1 MSRRLSRPS
10 SAASH
15 RSSGSSAHDSEFKV
29 ECKAAYLSVYDDLK
43 DVISSEYDLS
53 AVLQQSGRNPT
64 RKTLAKY
71 WTDETDYLTFDD
83 FVNICRREHATTTD
97 DLMKAFRKI
106 DINGDG
112 YISLDELFRM
122 LTTRGEKM
130 TRDEVQRMIDEVD
143 ENRDGKLDYGERIL
157 YYSEFCNMLMST
169 TDECKKMSMKMM
181 EKKERKK
188 KRPSNTPRR
197 GDDENIH
204 GSRTSLRSNASV
216 KRSATSRR
224 SSSISSLQSHDTFP
238 EAPTMKTD
246 SQLSVRSSRV
256 SRDEIEE
263 DIQEDLDIKEDVM
276 LSSRSSVTRSPRKL
290 QPQEKPGSLLSLR
303 SNRNPHTEEAD
314 GQGPSHSLRSVGRTG
329 SKSSL
334 ISIDDMPR
342 PSPRVKKDKVRTP
355 VGSRS
360 AKVSEPSN
368 LRDWTHTSSKG
379 CFFIDADEGGQ
390 IISHQYTLDLAE
402 DTNVFITMQP
412 NRIGDAGFTDDGPV
426 DTAVYVLREGSSS
439 NKVVTFTE
447 QRDSKGRYCVR
458 CDLSAGRYKLVPFTT
473 GCRLYERSA
482 GRETKEV
489 KLIKQDKEDKI
500 VLSKTF
506 KKALEDI
513 FDMADLDG
521 NGLLSRE
528 DFNWYNIRT
537 SGEEVAD
544 DEWDVVE
551 GNIELER
558 GEITKTGFIH
568 LNQME
573 AEDNDGDT
581 DDLWVTLTSM
591 GFNKSLVLN
600 QACPFKLD
608 VYTEDCRDASLE
620 VVGLEAQAVMLE
632 DAVCETVTAKGEVS
646 KVKGM
651 KDLSVYT
658 YIGDARATVVV
669 ENQSYSKIRIQLDCS
684 KSKNV
689 VSNQRDL
696 NHTLTVPS
704 NTTVVGHHLIPRDEK
719 AEWIVRCQ
727 ENILR

>member
-197 GDDENIH
+197 
-204 GSRTSLRSNASV
+204 
-216 KRSATSRR
+216 
-224 SSSISSLQSHDTFP
+224 
-238 EAPTMKTD
+238 
-246 SQLSVRSSRV
+246 
-256 SRDEIEE
+256 
-263 DIQEDLDIKEDVM
+263 
-276 LSSRSSVTRSPRKL
+276 
-290 QPQEKPGSLLSLR
+290 
-303 SNRNPHTEEAD
+303 AD

>member
-216 KRSATSRR
+216 K
-224 SSSISSLQSHDTFP
+224 P
-238 EAPTMKTD
+238 
-246 SQLSVRSSRV
+246 
-256 SRDEIEE
+256 
-263 DIQEDLDIKEDVM
+263 
-276 LSSRSSVTRSPRKL
+276 
-290 QPQEKPGSLLSLR
+290 
-303 SNRNPHTEEAD
+303 D

>member
-15 RSSGSSAHDSEFKV
+15 RSSGSTTHDSEFRT
-29 ECKAAYLSVYDDLK
+29 ECKAAYLSIYDDLK

-64 RKTLAKY
+64 KKTLAKY

-97 DLMKAFRKI
+97 ELMKAFRKI

-143 ENRDGKLDYGERIL
+143 ENRDGRLDYEERKL
-157 YYSEFCNMLMST
+157 YYSEFCNMMMT
-169 TDECKKMSMKMM
+169 TADECKKMSIKLM

-188 KRPSNTPRR
+188 RRMSNTPRR
-197 GDDENIH
+197 AE
-204 GSRTSLRSNASV
+204 
-216 KRSATSRR
+216 
-224 SSSISSLQSHDTFP
+224 
-238 EAPTMKTD
+238 
-246 SQLSVRSSRV
+246 
-256 SRDEIEE
+256 
-263 DIQEDLDIKEDVM
+263 
-276 LSSRSSVTRSPRKL
+276 
-290 QPQEKPGSLLSLR
+290 
-303 SNRNPHTEEAD
+303 
-314 GQGPSHSLRSVGRTG
+314 GQGLSHSLRSVGRTG
-329 SKSSL
+329 SRSSL
-334 ISIDDMPR
+334 ISIDDMPK

-368 LRDWTHTSSKG
+368 LRDWTHISSKG

-390 IISHQYTLDLAE
+390 IISHQYTLHLAD

-412 NRIGDAGFTDDGPV
+412 NKIGDSGFTDDGPV

-439 NKVVTFTE
+439 HKVVTFTE

-458 CDLSAGRYKLVPFTT
+458 CDLPAGKYKLVPFTT

-482 GRETKEV
+482 GRETKDV
-489 KLIKQDKEDKI
+489 KLIKQDKDEKI
-500 VLSKTF
+500 VLSKQF

-551 GNIELER
+551 GNIELEN
-558 GEITKTGFIH
+558 GEITKTGFLH

-591 GFNKSLVLN
+591 GFNKNLVLN

-608 VYTEDCRDASLE
+608 VYAEDCRKTKLE
-620 VVGLEAQAVMLE
+620 VAGLEPQAVLE
-632 DAVCETVTAKGEVS
+632 DAICDTVIAKGEAF

-651 KDLSVYT
+651 KDLSIYT
-658 YIGDARATVVV
+658 YIGDARATVLV
-669 ENQSYSKIRIQLDCS
+669 ENQSYSKVRIQLDCS
-684 KSKNV
+684 RSKNV

-696 NHTLTVPS
+696 NYTLTVPS
-704 NTTVVGHHLIPRDEK
+704 NTTVIGHHLIPRDEK

-727 ENILR
+727 ETIVR

>member
-15 RSSGSSAHDSEFKV
+15 RSSGSTTHDSEFRT
-29 ECKAAYLSVYDDLK
+29 ECKAAYLSIYDDLK

-64 RKTLAKY
+64 KKTLAKY

-97 DLMKAFRKI
+97 ELMKAFRKI

-143 ENRDGKLDYGERIL
+143 ENRDGRLDYEERKL
-157 YYSEFCNMLMST
+157 YYSEFCNMMMT
-169 TDECKKMSMKMM
+169 TADECKKMSIKLM

-188 KRPSNTPRR
+188 RRMSNTPRR
-197 GDDENIH
+197 AE
-204 GSRTSLRSNASV
+204 
-216 KRSATSRR
+216 
-224 SSSISSLQSHDTFP
+224 
-238 EAPTMKTD
+238 
-246 SQLSVRSSRV
+246 
-256 SRDEIEE
+256 
-263 DIQEDLDIKEDVM
+263 
-276 LSSRSSVTRSPRKL
+276 
-290 QPQEKPGSLLSLR
+290 
-303 SNRNPHTEEAD
+303 
-314 GQGPSHSLRSVGRTG
+314 GQGLSHSLRS
-329 SKSSL
+329 
-334 ISIDDMPR
+334 DDMPK

-368 LRDWTHTSSKG
+368 LRDWTHISSKG

-390 IISHQYTLDLAE
+390 IISHQYTLHLAD

-412 NRIGDAGFTDDGPV
+412 NKIGDSGFTDDGPV

-439 NKVVTFTE
+439 HKVVTFTE

-458 CDLSAGRYKLVPFTT
+458 CDLPAGKYKLVPFTT

-482 GRETKEV
+482 GRETKDV
-489 KLIKQDKEDKI
+489 KLIKQDKDEKI
-500 VLSKTF
+500 VLSKQF

-551 GNIELER
+551 GNIELEN
-558 GEITKTGFIH
+558 GEITKTGFLH

-591 GFNKSLVLN
+591 GFNKNLVLN

-608 VYTEDCRDASLE
+608 VYAEDCRKTKLE
-620 VVGLEAQAVMLE
+620 VAGLEPQAVLE
-632 DAVCETVTAKGEVS
+632 DAICDTVIAKGEAF

-651 KDLSVYT
+651 KDLSIYT
-658 YIGDARATVVV
+658 YIGDARATVLV
-669 ENQSYSKIRIQLDCS
+669 ENQSYSKVRIQLDCS
-684 KSKNV
+684 RSKNV

-696 NHTLTVPS
+696 NYTLTVPS
-704 NTTVVGHHLIPRDEK
+704 NTTVIGHHLIPRDEK

-727 ENILR
+727 ETIVR

>member
-64 RKTLAKY
+64 RKILAKY

-130 TRDEVQRMIDEVD
+130 TRDEVQCMIDEVD

-216 KRSATSRR
+216 K
-224 SSSISSLQSHDTFP
+224 L
-238 EAPTMKTD
+238 
-246 SQLSVRSSRV
+246 
-256 SRDEIEE
+256 
-263 DIQEDLDIKEDVM
+263 
-276 LSSRSSVTRSPRKL
+276 
-290 QPQEKPGSLLSLR
+290 
-303 SNRNPHTEEAD
+303 
-314 GQGPSHSLRSVGRTG
+314 GRTG

-390 IISHQYTLDLAE
+390 IISHQYTLDLAD

-426 DTAVYVLREGSSS
+426 DTAIYVLREGSSS
-439 NKVVTFTE
+439 NKIVTFTE

-620 VVGLEAQAVMLE
+620 VMGLEAQAVMLE

-684 KSKNV
+684 RSKNV

-696 NHTLTVPS
+696 NYTLTVPS

-727 ENILR
+727 ESILR

>member
-64 RKTLAKY
+64 RKILAKY

-130 TRDEVQRMIDEVD
+130 TRDEVQCMIDEVD

-216 KRSATSRR
+216 K
-224 SSSISSLQSHDTFP
+224 P
-238 EAPTMKTD
+238 
-246 SQLSVRSSRV
+246 
-256 SRDEIEE
+256 
-263 DIQEDLDIKEDVM
+263 
-276 LSSRSSVTRSPRKL
+276 
-290 QPQEKPGSLLSLR
+290 
-303 SNRNPHTEEAD
+303 D
-314 GQGPSHSLRSVGRTG
+314 GQGPSHSLRS
-329 SKSSL
+329 
-334 ISIDDMPR
+334 DDMPR

-390 IISHQYTLDLAE
+390 IISHQYTLDLAD

-426 DTAVYVLREGSSS
+426 DTAIYVLREGSSS
-439 NKVVTFTE
+439 NKIVTFTE

-620 VVGLEAQAVMLE
+620 VMGLEAQAVMLE

-684 KSKNV
+684 RSKNV

-696 NHTLTVPS
+696 NYTLTVPS

-727 ENILR
+727 ESILR

>member
-15 RSSGSSAHDSEFKV
+15 RSSGSSGYDSEFKT
-29 ECKAAYLSVYDDLK
+29 ECKAAYLSIYDDLK

-64 RKTLAKY
+64 KKTLAKY
-71 WTDETDYLTFDD
+71 WTDDTDYLTFDD

-143 ENRDGKLDYGERIL
+143 ENRDGRLDYEERKL
-157 YYSEFCNMLMST
+157 YYSEFCNMMMST
-169 TDECKKMSMKMM
+169 ADECKKMSLKMM
-181 EKKERKK
+181 DKKERKK
-188 KRPSNTPRR
+188 RRTSNTPRR

-204 GSRTSLRSNASV
+204 GSRTSLRSNSSV
-216 KRSATSRR
+216 K
-224 SSSISSLQSHDTFP
+224 P
-238 EAPTMKTD
+238 PTVKAD
-246 SQLSVRSSRV
+246 SQLSVRSSRA
-256 SRDEIEE
+256 SRYEIEE
-263 DIQEDLDIKEDVM
+263 DIQDDLDIKEDIM

-303 SNRNPHTEEAD
+303 SNRNPHTEEAE
-314 GQGPSHSLRSVGRTG
+314 GQGLSHSLRSVGRTG

-334 ISIDDMPR
+334 ISIDDMPK

-390 IISHQYTLDLAE
+390 IISHQYTLDLAD

-439 NKVVTFTE
+439 HKVVTFTE

-458 CDLSAGRYKLVPFTT
+458 CDLPAGKYKLVPFTT
-473 GCRLYERSA
+473 GCRLYERSS

-489 KLIKQDKEDKI
+489 KLIKQDKDDKI
-500 VLSKTF
+500 VLSKQF

-591 GFNKSLVLN
+591 GFNKSLVLT

-620 VVGLEAQAVMLE
+620 VVGLETQAVME
-632 DAVCETVTAKGEVS
+632 DAVCDTVIAKSEAS

-658 YIGDARATVVV
+658 YIGDARATVLV

-684 KSKNV
+684 RSKNV

-696 NHTLTVPS
+696 NYTLTVPS
-704 NTTVVGHHLIPRDEK
+704 NTTMIGHHLIPRDEK

-727 ENILR
+727 EIIIR

>member
-15 RSSGSSAHDSEFKV
+15 RSSGSTTHDSEFRT
-29 ECKAAYLSVYDDLK
+29 ECKAAYLSIYDDLK

-64 RKTLAKY
+64 KKTLAKY

-97 DLMKAFRKI
+97 ELMKAFRKI

-143 ENRDGKLDYGERIL
+143 ENRDGRLDYE
-157 YYSEFCNMLMST
+157 EFCNMMMT
-169 TDECKKMSMKMM
+169 TADECKKMSIKLM

-188 KRPSNTPRR
+188 RRMSNTPRR
-197 GDDENIH
+197 AE
-204 GSRTSLRSNASV
+204 
-216 KRSATSRR
+216 
-224 SSSISSLQSHDTFP
+224 
-238 EAPTMKTD
+238 
-246 SQLSVRSSRV
+246 
-256 SRDEIEE
+256 
-263 DIQEDLDIKEDVM
+263 
-276 LSSRSSVTRSPRKL
+276 
-290 QPQEKPGSLLSLR
+290 
-303 SNRNPHTEEAD
+303 
-314 GQGPSHSLRSVGRTG
+314 GQGLSHSLRS
-329 SKSSL
+329 
-334 ISIDDMPR
+334 DDMPK

-368 LRDWTHTSSKG
+368 LRDWTHISSKG

-390 IISHQYTLDLAE
+390 IISHQYTLHLAD

-412 NRIGDAGFTDDGPV
+412 NKIGDSGFTDDGPV

-439 NKVVTFTE
+439 HKVVTFTE

-458 CDLSAGRYKLVPFTT
+458 CDLPAGKYKLVPFTT

-482 GRETKEV
+482 GRETKDV
-489 KLIKQDKEDKI
+489 KLIKQDKDEKI
-500 VLSKTF
+500 VLSKQF

-551 GNIELER
+551 GNIELEN
-558 GEITKTGFIH
+558 GEITKTGFLH

-591 GFNKSLVLN
+591 GFNKNLVLN

-608 VYTEDCRDASLE
+608 VYAEDCRKTKLE
-620 VVGLEAQAVMLE
+620 VAGLEPQAVLE
-632 DAVCETVTAKGEVS
+632 DAICDTVIAKGEAF

-651 KDLSVYT
+651 KDLSIYT
-658 YIGDARATVVV
+658 YIGDARATVLV
-669 ENQSYSKIRIQLDCS
+669 ENQSYSKVRIQLDCS
-684 KSKNV
+684 RSKNV

-696 NHTLTVPS
+696 NYTLTVPS
-704 NTTVVGHHLIPRDEK
+704 NTTVIGHHLIPRDEK

-727 ENILR
+727 ETIVR

>member
-216 KRSATSRR
+216 K
-224 SSSISSLQSHDTFP
+224 P
-238 EAPTMKTD
+238 
-246 SQLSVRSSRV
+246 
-256 SRDEIEE
+256 
-263 DIQEDLDIKEDVM
+263 
-276 LSSRSSVTRSPRKL
+276 
-290 QPQEKPGSLLSLR
+290 
-303 SNRNPHTEEAD
+303 D
-314 GQGPSHSLRSVGRTG
+314 GQGPSHSLRS
-329 SKSSL
+329 
-334 ISIDDMPR
+334 DDMPR

>member
-64 RKTLAKY
+64 RKILAKY

-130 TRDEVQRMIDEVD
+130 TRDEVQCMIDEVD

-216 KRSATSRR
+216 K
-224 SSSISSLQSHDTFP
+224 P
-238 EAPTMKTD
+238 PTMKTD

-256 SRDEIEE
+256 SR
-263 DIQEDLDIKEDVM
+263 
-276 LSSRSSVTRSPRKL
+276 
-290 QPQEKPGSLLSLR
+290 
-303 SNRNPHTEEAD
+303 AD
-314 GQGPSHSLRSVGRTG
+314 GQGPSHSLRS
-329 SKSSL
+329 
-334 ISIDDMPR
+334 DDMPR

-390 IISHQYTLDLAE
+390 IISHQYTLDLAD

-426 DTAVYVLREGSSS
+426 DTAIYVLREGSSS
-439 NKVVTFTE
+439 NKIVTFTE

-620 VVGLEAQAVMLE
+620 VMGLEAQAVMLE

-684 KSKNV
+684 RSKNV

-696 NHTLTVPS
+696 NYTLTVPS

-727 ENILR
+727 ESILR

>member
-197 GDDENIH
+197 
-204 GSRTSLRSNASV
+204 
-216 KRSATSRR
+216 
-224 SSSISSLQSHDTFP
+224 
-238 EAPTMKTD
+238 
-246 SQLSVRSSRV
+246 
-256 SRDEIEE
+256 
-263 DIQEDLDIKEDVM
+263 
-276 LSSRSSVTRSPRKL
+276 
-290 QPQEKPGSLLSLR
+290 
-303 SNRNPHTEEAD
+303 
-314 GQGPSHSLRSVGRTG
+314 VGRTG

>member
-15 RSSGSSAHDSEFKV
+15 RSSGSSGYDSEFKT
-29 ECKAAYLSVYDDLK
+29 ECKAAYLSIYDDLK

-64 RKTLAKY
+64 KKTLAKY
-71 WTDETDYLTFDD
+71 WTDDTDYLTFDD

-143 ENRDGKLDYGERIL
+143 ENRDGRLDYEERKL
-157 YYSEFCNMLMST
+157 YYSEFCNMMMST
-169 TDECKKMSMKMM
+169 ADECKKMSLKMM
-181 EKKERKK
+181 DKKERKK
-188 KRPSNTPRR
+188 RRTSNTPRR

-204 GSRTSLRSNASV
+204 GSRTSLRSNSSV
-216 KRSATSRR
+216 K
-224 SSSISSLQSHDTFP
+224 P
-238 EAPTMKTD
+238 E
-246 SQLSVRSSRV
+246 
-256 SRDEIEE
+256 
-263 DIQEDLDIKEDVM
+263 
-276 LSSRSSVTRSPRKL
+276 
-290 QPQEKPGSLLSLR
+290 
-303 SNRNPHTEEAD
+303 
-314 GQGPSHSLRSVGRTG
+314 GQGLSHSLRS
-329 SKSSL
+329 
-334 ISIDDMPR
+334 DDMPK

-390 IISHQYTLDLAE
+390 IISHQYTLDLAD

-439 NKVVTFTE
+439 HKVVTFTE

-458 CDLSAGRYKLVPFTT
+458 CDLPAGKYKLVPFTT
-473 GCRLYERSA
+473 GCRLYERSS

-489 KLIKQDKEDKI
+489 KLIKQDKDDKI
-500 VLSKTF
+500 VLSKQF

-591 GFNKSLVLN
+591 GFNKSLVLT

-620 VVGLEAQAVMLE
+620 VVGLETQAVME
-632 DAVCETVTAKGEVS
+632 DAVCDTVIAKSEAS

-658 YIGDARATVVV
+658 YIGDARATVLV

-684 KSKNV
+684 RSKNV

-696 NHTLTVPS
+696 NYTLTVPS
-704 NTTVVGHHLIPRDEK
+704 NTTMIGHHLIPRDEK

-727 ENILR
+727 EIIIR

>member
-64 RKTLAKY
+64 RKILAKY

-130 TRDEVQRMIDEVD
+130 TRDEVQCMIDEVD
-143 ENRDGKLDYGERIL
+143 ENRDGKLDYG
-157 YYSEFCNMLMST
+157 EFCNMLMST

-197 GDDENIH
+197 
-204 GSRTSLRSNASV
+204 
-216 KRSATSRR
+216 
-224 SSSISSLQSHDTFP
+224 
-238 EAPTMKTD
+238 
-246 SQLSVRSSRV
+246 
-256 SRDEIEE
+256 
-263 DIQEDLDIKEDVM
+263 
-276 LSSRSSVTRSPRKL
+276 
-290 QPQEKPGSLLSLR
+290 
-303 SNRNPHTEEAD
+303 
-314 GQGPSHSLRSVGRTG
+314 
-329 SKSSL
+329 
-334 ISIDDMPR
+334 DDMPR

-390 IISHQYTLDLAE
+390 IISHQYTLDLAD

-426 DTAVYVLREGSSS
+426 DTAIYVLREGSSS
-439 NKVVTFTE
+439 NKIVTFTE

-620 VVGLEAQAVMLE
+620 VMGLEAQAVMLE

-684 KSKNV
+684 RSKNV

-696 NHTLTVPS
+696 NYTLTVPS

-727 ENILR
+727 ESILR

>member
-15 RSSGSSAHDSEFKV
+15 RSSGSTTHDSEFRT
-29 ECKAAYLSVYDDLK
+29 ECKAAYLSIYDDLK

-64 RKTLAKY
+64 KKTLAKY

-97 DLMKAFRKI
+97 ELMKAFRKI

-143 ENRDGKLDYGERIL
+143 ENRDGRLDYEERKL
-157 YYSEFCNMLMST
+157 YYSEFCNMMMT
-169 TDECKKMSMKMM
+169 TADECKKMSIKLM

-188 KRPSNTPRR
+188 RRMSNTPRR
-197 GDDENIH
+197 GDDENIL
-204 GSRTSLRSNASV
+204 GSRTSLRSNSSV
-216 KRSATSRR
+216 KRSSTSRR
-224 SSSISSLQSHDTFP
+224 SSSISLLSHEAFT
-238 EAPTMKTD
+238 EAPTSKTD
-246 SQLSVRSSRV
+246 SQLSVRSNRTG
-256 SRDEIEE
+256 RNEIEE
-263 DIQEDLDIKEDVM
+263 DIQDDLDIKEDM

-303 SNRNPHTEEAD
+303 SNRNPHPEEAE
-314 GQGPSHSLRSVGRTG
+314 GQGLSHSLRSVGRTG
-329 SKSSL
+329 SRSSL
-334 ISIDDMPR
+334 ISIDDMPK

-368 LRDWTHTSSKG
+368 LRDWTHISSKG

-390 IISHQYTLDLAE
+390 IISHQYTLHLAD

-412 NRIGDAGFTDDGPV
+412 NKIGDSGFTDDGPV

-439 NKVVTFTE
+439 HKVVTFTE

-458 CDLSAGRYKLVPFTT
+458 CDLPAGKYKLVPFTT

-482 GRETKEV
+482 GRETKDV
-489 KLIKQDKEDKI
+489 KLIKQDKDEKI
-500 VLSKTF
+500 VLSKQF

-551 GNIELER
+551 GNIELEN
-558 GEITKTGFIH
+558 GEITKTGFLH

-591 GFNKSLVLN
+591 GFNKNLVLN

-608 VYTEDCRDASLE
+608 VYAEDCRKTKLE
-620 VVGLEAQAVMLE
+620 VAGLEPQAVLE
-632 DAVCETVTAKGEVS
+632 DAICDTVIAKGEAF

-651 KDLSVYT
+651 KDLSIYT
-658 YIGDARATVVV
+658 YIGDARATVLV
-669 ENQSYSKIRIQLDCS
+669 ENQSYSKVRIQLDCS
-684 KSKNV
+684 RSKNV

-696 NHTLTVPS
+696 NYTLTVPS
-704 NTTVVGHHLIPRDEK
+704 NTTVIGHHLIPRDEK

-727 ENILR
+727 ETIVR

>member
-64 RKTLAKY
+64 RKILAKY

-130 TRDEVQRMIDEVD
+130 TRDEVQCMIDEVD

-197 GDDENIH
+197 
-204 GSRTSLRSNASV
+204 
-216 KRSATSRR
+216 
-224 SSSISSLQSHDTFP
+224 
-238 EAPTMKTD
+238 
-246 SQLSVRSSRV
+246 
-256 SRDEIEE
+256 
-263 DIQEDLDIKEDVM
+263 
-276 LSSRSSVTRSPRKL
+276 
-290 QPQEKPGSLLSLR
+290 
-303 SNRNPHTEEAD
+303 
-314 GQGPSHSLRSVGRTG
+314 VGRTG

-390 IISHQYTLDLAE
+390 IISHQYTLDLAD

-426 DTAVYVLREGSSS
+426 DTAIYVLREGSSS
-439 NKVVTFTE
+439 NKIVTFTE

-620 VVGLEAQAVMLE
+620 VMGLEAQAVMLE

-684 KSKNV
+684 RSKNV

-696 NHTLTVPS
+696 NYTLTVPS

-727 ENILR
+727 ESILR

>member
-143 ENRDGKLDYGERIL
+143 ENRDGKLDYGE
-157 YYSEFCNMLMST
+157 FCNMLMST

-216 KRSATSRR
+216 K
-224 SSSISSLQSHDTFP
+224 P
-238 EAPTMKTD
+238 
-246 SQLSVRSSRV
+246 
-256 SRDEIEE
+256 
-263 DIQEDLDIKEDVM
+263 
-276 LSSRSSVTRSPRKL
+276 
-290 QPQEKPGSLLSLR
+290 
-303 SNRNPHTEEAD
+303 D

>member
-15 RSSGSSAHDSEFKV
+15 RSSGSSGYDSEFKT
-29 ECKAAYLSVYDDLK
+29 ECKAAYLSIYDDLK

-64 RKTLAKY
+64 KKTLAKY
-71 WTDETDYLTFDD
+71 WTDDTDYLTFDD

-143 ENRDGKLDYGERIL
+143 ENRDGRLDYEERKL
-157 YYSEFCNMLMST
+157 YYSEFCNMMMST
-169 TDECKKMSMKMM
+169 ADECKKMSLKMM
-181 EKKERKK
+181 DKKERKK
-188 KRPSNTPRR
+188 RRTSNTPRR
-197 GDDENIH
+197 AE
-204 GSRTSLRSNASV
+204 
-216 KRSATSRR
+216 
-224 SSSISSLQSHDTFP
+224 
-238 EAPTMKTD
+238 
-246 SQLSVRSSRV
+246 
-256 SRDEIEE
+256 
-263 DIQEDLDIKEDVM
+263 
-276 LSSRSSVTRSPRKL
+276 
-290 QPQEKPGSLLSLR
+290 
-303 SNRNPHTEEAD
+303 
-314 GQGPSHSLRSVGRTG
+314 GQGLSHSLRSVGRTG

-334 ISIDDMPR
+334 ISIDDMPK

-390 IISHQYTLDLAE
+390 IISHQYTLDLAD

-439 NKVVTFTE
+439 HKVVTFTE

-458 CDLSAGRYKLVPFTT
+458 CDLPAGKYKLVPFTT
-473 GCRLYERSA
+473 GCRLYERSS

-489 KLIKQDKEDKI
+489 KLIKQDKDDKI
-500 VLSKTF
+500 VLSKQF

-591 GFNKSLVLN
+591 GFNKSLVLT

-620 VVGLEAQAVMLE
+620 VVGLETQAVME
-632 DAVCETVTAKGEVS
+632 DAVCDTVIAKSEAS

-658 YIGDARATVVV
+658 YIGDARATVLV

-684 KSKNV
+684 RSKNV

-696 NHTLTVPS
+696 NYTLTVPS
-704 NTTVVGHHLIPRDEK
+704 NTTMIGHHLIPRDEK

-727 ENILR
+727 EIIIR

>member
-64 RKTLAKY
+64 RKILAKY

-130 TRDEVQRMIDEVD
+130 TRDEVQCMIDEVD

-216 KRSATSRR
+216 K
-224 SSSISSLQSHDTFP
+224 
-238 EAPTMKTD
+238 
-246 SQLSVRSSRV
+246 
-256 SRDEIEE
+256 
-263 DIQEDLDIKEDVM
+263 
-276 LSSRSSVTRSPRKL
+276 

-390 IISHQYTLDLAE
+390 IISHQYTLDLAD

-426 DTAVYVLREGSSS
+426 DTAIYVLREGSSS
-439 NKVVTFTE
+439 NKIVTFTE

-620 VVGLEAQAVMLE
+620 VMGLEAQAVMLE

-684 KSKNV
+684 RSKNV

-696 NHTLTVPS
+696 NYTLTVPS

-727 ENILR
+727 ESILR

>member
-15 RSSGSSAHDSEFKV
+15 RSSGSTTHDSEFRT
-29 ECKAAYLSVYDDLK
+29 ECKAAYLSIYDDLK

-64 RKTLAKY
+64 KKTLAKY

-97 DLMKAFRKI
+97 ELMKAFRKI

-143 ENRDGKLDYGERIL
+143 ENRDGRLDYEERKL
-157 YYSEFCNMLMST
+157 YYSEFCNMMMT
-169 TDECKKMSMKMM
+169 TADECKKMSIKLM

-188 KRPSNTPRR
+188 RRMSNTPRR
-197 GDDENIH
+197 GDDENIL
-204 GSRTSLRSNASV
+204 GSRTSLRSNSSV
-216 KRSATSRR
+216 K
-224 SSSISSLQSHDTFP
+224 P
-238 EAPTMKTD
+238 E
-246 SQLSVRSSRV
+246 
-256 SRDEIEE
+256 
-263 DIQEDLDIKEDVM
+263 
-276 LSSRSSVTRSPRKL
+276 
-290 QPQEKPGSLLSLR
+290 
-303 SNRNPHTEEAD
+303 
-314 GQGPSHSLRSVGRTG
+314 GQGLSHSLRSVGRTG
-329 SKSSL
+329 SRSSL
-334 ISIDDMPR
+334 ISIDDMPK

-368 LRDWTHTSSKG
+368 LRDWTHISSKG

-390 IISHQYTLDLAE
+390 IISHQYTLHLAD

-412 NRIGDAGFTDDGPV
+412 NKIGDSGFTDDGPV

-439 NKVVTFTE
+439 HKVVTFTE

-458 CDLSAGRYKLVPFTT
+458 CDLPAGKYKLVPFTT

-482 GRETKEV
+482 GRETKDV
-489 KLIKQDKEDKI
+489 KLIKQDKDEKI
-500 VLSKTF
+500 VLSKQF

-551 GNIELER
+551 GNIELEN
-558 GEITKTGFIH
+558 GEITKTGFLH

-591 GFNKSLVLN
+591 GFNKNLVLN

-608 VYTEDCRDASLE
+608 VYAEDCRKTKLE
-620 VVGLEAQAVMLE
+620 VAGLEPQAVLE
-632 DAVCETVTAKGEVS
+632 DAICDTVIAKGEAF

-651 KDLSVYT
+651 KDLSIYT
-658 YIGDARATVVV
+658 YIGDARATVLV
-669 ENQSYSKIRIQLDCS
+669 ENQSYSKVRIQLDCS
-684 KSKNV
+684 RSKNV

-696 NHTLTVPS
+696 NYTLTVPS
-704 NTTVVGHHLIPRDEK
+704 NTTVIGHHLIPRDEK

-727 ENILR
+727 ETIVR

>member
-15 RSSGSSAHDSEFKV
+15 RSSGSTTHDSEFRT
-29 ECKAAYLSVYDDLK
+29 ECKAAYLSIYDDLK

-64 RKTLAKY
+64 KKTLAKY

-97 DLMKAFRKI
+97 ELMKAFRKI

-143 ENRDGKLDYGERIL
+143 ENRDGRLDYE
-157 YYSEFCNMLMST
+157 EFCNMMMT
-169 TDECKKMSMKMM
+169 TADECKKMSIKLM

-188 KRPSNTPRR
+188 RRMSNTPRR
-197 GDDENIH
+197 GDDENIL
-204 GSRTSLRSNASV
+204 GSRTSLRSNSSV
-216 KRSATSRR
+216 K
-224 SSSISSLQSHDTFP
+224 P
-238 EAPTMKTD
+238 E
-246 SQLSVRSSRV
+246 
-256 SRDEIEE
+256 
-263 DIQEDLDIKEDVM
+263 
-276 LSSRSSVTRSPRKL
+276 
-290 QPQEKPGSLLSLR
+290 
-303 SNRNPHTEEAD
+303 
-314 GQGPSHSLRSVGRTG
+314 GQGLSHSLRSVGRTG
-329 SKSSL
+329 SRSSL
-334 ISIDDMPR
+334 ISIDDMPK

-368 LRDWTHTSSKG
+368 LRDWTHISSKG

-390 IISHQYTLDLAE
+390 IISHQYTLHLAD

-412 NRIGDAGFTDDGPV
+412 NKIGDSGFTDDGPV

-439 NKVVTFTE
+439 HKVVTFTE

-458 CDLSAGRYKLVPFTT
+458 CDLPAGKYKLVPFTT

-482 GRETKEV
+482 GRETKDV
-489 KLIKQDKEDKI
+489 KLIKQDKDEKI
-500 VLSKTF
+500 VLSKQF

-551 GNIELER
+551 GNIELEN
-558 GEITKTGFIH
+558 GEITKTGFLH

-591 GFNKSLVLN
+591 GFNKNLVLN

-608 VYTEDCRDASLE
+608 VYAEDCRKTKLE
-620 VVGLEAQAVMLE
+620 VAGLEPQAVLE
-632 DAVCETVTAKGEVS
+632 DAICDTVIAKGEAF

-651 KDLSVYT
+651 KDLSIYT
-658 YIGDARATVVV
+658 YIGDARATVLV
-669 ENQSYSKIRIQLDCS
+669 ENQSYSKVRIQLDCS
-684 KSKNV
+684 RSKNV

-696 NHTLTVPS
+696 NYTLTVPS
-704 NTTVVGHHLIPRDEK
+704 NTTVIGHHLIPRDEK

-727 ENILR
+727 ETIVR

>member
-15 RSSGSSAHDSEFKV
+15 RSSGSTTHDSEFRT
-29 ECKAAYLSVYDDLK
+29 ECKAAYLSIYDDLK

-64 RKTLAKY
+64 KKTLAKY

-97 DLMKAFRKI
+97 ELMKAFRKI

-143 ENRDGKLDYGERIL
+143 ENRDGRLDYE
-157 YYSEFCNMLMST
+157 EFCNMMMT
-169 TDECKKMSMKMM
+169 TADECKKMSIKLM

-188 KRPSNTPRR
+188 RRMSNTPRR
-197 GDDENIH
+197 AE
-204 GSRTSLRSNASV
+204 
-216 KRSATSRR
+216 
-224 SSSISSLQSHDTFP
+224 
-238 EAPTMKTD
+238 
-246 SQLSVRSSRV
+246 
-256 SRDEIEE
+256 
-263 DIQEDLDIKEDVM
+263 
-276 LSSRSSVTRSPRKL
+276 
-290 QPQEKPGSLLSLR
+290 
-303 SNRNPHTEEAD
+303 
-314 GQGPSHSLRSVGRTG
+314 GQGLSHSLRSVGRTG
-329 SKSSL
+329 SRSSL
-334 ISIDDMPR
+334 ISIDDMPK

-368 LRDWTHTSSKG
+368 LRDWTHISSKG

-390 IISHQYTLDLAE
+390 IISHQYTLHLAD

-412 NRIGDAGFTDDGPV
+412 NKIGDSGFTDDGPV

-439 NKVVTFTE
+439 HKVVTFTE

-458 CDLSAGRYKLVPFTT
+458 CDLPAGKYKLVPFTT

-482 GRETKEV
+482 GRETKDV
-489 KLIKQDKEDKI
+489 KLIKQDKDEKI
-500 VLSKTF
+500 VLSKQF

-551 GNIELER
+551 GNIELEN
-558 GEITKTGFIH
+558 GEITKTGFLH

-591 GFNKSLVLN
+591 GFNKNLVLN

-608 VYTEDCRDASLE
+608 VYAEDCRKTKLE
-620 VVGLEAQAVMLE
+620 VAGLEPQAVLE
-632 DAVCETVTAKGEVS
+632 DAICDTVIAKGEAF

-651 KDLSVYT
+651 KDLSIYT
-658 YIGDARATVVV
+658 YIGDARATVLV
-669 ENQSYSKIRIQLDCS
+669 ENQSYSKVRIQLDCS
-684 KSKNV
+684 RSKNV

-696 NHTLTVPS
+696 NYTLTVPS
-704 NTTVVGHHLIPRDEK
+704 NTTVIGHHLIPRDEK

-727 ENILR
+727 ETIVR

>member
-15 RSSGSSAHDSEFKV
+15 RSSGSTTHDSEFRT
-29 ECKAAYLSVYDDLK
+29 ECKAAYLSIYDDLK

-64 RKTLAKY
+64 KKTLAKY

-97 DLMKAFRKI
+97 ELMKAFRKI

-143 ENRDGKLDYGERIL
+143 ENRDGRLDYEERKL
-157 YYSEFCNMLMST
+157 YYSEFCNMMMT
-169 TDECKKMSMKMM
+169 TADECKKMSIKLM

-188 KRPSNTPRR
+188 RRMSNTPRR
-197 GDDENIH
+197 GDDENIL
-204 GSRTSLRSNASV
+204 GSRTSLRSNSSV
-216 KRSATSRR
+216 K
-224 SSSISSLQSHDTFP
+224 P
-238 EAPTMKTD
+238 E
-246 SQLSVRSSRV
+246 
-256 SRDEIEE
+256 
-263 DIQEDLDIKEDVM
+263 
-276 LSSRSSVTRSPRKL
+276 
-290 QPQEKPGSLLSLR
+290 
-303 SNRNPHTEEAD
+303 
-314 GQGPSHSLRSVGRTG
+314 GQGLSHSLRS
-329 SKSSL
+329 
-334 ISIDDMPR
+334 DDMPK

-368 LRDWTHTSSKG
+368 LRDWTHISSKG

-390 IISHQYTLDLAE
+390 IISHQYTLHLAD

-412 NRIGDAGFTDDGPV
+412 NKIGDSGFTDDGPV

-439 NKVVTFTE
+439 HKVVTFTE

-458 CDLSAGRYKLVPFTT
+458 CDLPAGKYKLVPFTT

-482 GRETKEV
+482 GRETKDV
-489 KLIKQDKEDKI
+489 KLIKQDKDEKI
-500 VLSKTF
+500 VLSKQF

-551 GNIELER
+551 GNIELEN
-558 GEITKTGFIH
+558 GEITKTGFLH

-591 GFNKSLVLN
+591 GFNKNLVLN

-608 VYTEDCRDASLE
+608 VYAEDCRKTKLE
-620 VVGLEAQAVMLE
+620 VAGLEPQAVLE
-632 DAVCETVTAKGEVS
+632 DAICDTVIAKGEAF

-651 KDLSVYT
+651 KDLSIYT
-658 YIGDARATVVV
+658 YIGDARATVLV
-669 ENQSYSKIRIQLDCS
+669 ENQSYSKVRIQLDCS
-684 KSKNV
+684 RSKNV

-696 NHTLTVPS
+696 NYTLTVPS
-704 NTTVVGHHLIPRDEK
+704 NTTVIGHHLIPRDEK

-727 ENILR
+727 ETIVR

>member
-64 RKTLAKY
+64 RKILAKY

-130 TRDEVQRMIDEVD
+130 TRDEVQCMIDEVD

-216 KRSATSRR
+216 K
-224 SSSISSLQSHDTFP
+224 P
-238 EAPTMKTD
+238 PTMKTD

-256 SRDEIEE
+256 SRE
-263 DIQEDLDIKEDVM
+263 
-276 LSSRSSVTRSPRKL
+276 
-290 QPQEKPGSLLSLR
+290 PQEKPGSLLSLR

-390 IISHQYTLDLAE
+390 IISHQYTLDLAD

-426 DTAVYVLREGSSS
+426 DTAIYVLREGSSS
-439 NKVVTFTE
+439 NKIVTFTE

-620 VVGLEAQAVMLE
+620 VMGLEAQAVMLE

-684 KSKNV
+684 RSKNV

-696 NHTLTVPS
+696 NYTLTVPS

-727 ENILR
+727 ESILR

>member
-216 KRSATSRR
+216 K
-224 SSSISSLQSHDTFP
+224 H
-238 EAPTMKTD
+238 
-246 SQLSVRSSRV
+246 
-256 SRDEIEE
+256 
-263 DIQEDLDIKEDVM
+263 
-276 LSSRSSVTRSPRKL
+276 
-290 QPQEKPGSLLSLR
+290 
-303 SNRNPHTEEAD
+303 
-314 GQGPSHSLRSVGRTG
+314 
-329 SKSSL
+329 
-334 ISIDDMPR
+334 DMPR

>member
-15 RSSGSSAHDSEFKV
+15 RSSGSSGYDSEFKT
-29 ECKAAYLSVYDDLK
+29 ECKAAYLSIYDDLK

-64 RKTLAKY
+64 KKTLAKY
-71 WTDETDYLTFDD
+71 WTDDTDYLTFDD

-143 ENRDGKLDYGERIL
+143 ENRDGRLDYEERKL
-157 YYSEFCNMLMST
+157 YYSEFCNMMMST
-169 TDECKKMSMKMM
+169 ADECKKMSLKMM
-181 EKKERKK
+181 DKKERKK
-188 KRPSNTPRR
+188 RRTSNTPRR
-197 GDDENIH
+197 AE
-204 GSRTSLRSNASV
+204 
-216 KRSATSRR
+216 
-224 SSSISSLQSHDTFP
+224 
-238 EAPTMKTD
+238 
-246 SQLSVRSSRV
+246 
-256 SRDEIEE
+256 
-263 DIQEDLDIKEDVM
+263 
-276 LSSRSSVTRSPRKL
+276 
-290 QPQEKPGSLLSLR
+290 
-303 SNRNPHTEEAD
+303 
-314 GQGPSHSLRSVGRTG
+314 GQGLSHSLRS
-329 SKSSL
+329 
-334 ISIDDMPR
+334 DDMPK

-390 IISHQYTLDLAE
+390 IISHQYTLDLAD

-439 NKVVTFTE
+439 HKVVTFTE

-458 CDLSAGRYKLVPFTT
+458 CDLPAGKYKLVPFTT
-473 GCRLYERSA
+473 GCRLYERSS

-489 KLIKQDKEDKI
+489 KLIKQDKDDKI
-500 VLSKTF
+500 VLSKQF

-591 GFNKSLVLN
+591 GFNKSLVLT

-620 VVGLEAQAVMLE
+620 VVGLETQAVME
-632 DAVCETVTAKGEVS
+632 DAVCDTVIAKSEAS

-658 YIGDARATVVV
+658 YIGDARATVLV

-684 KSKNV
+684 RSKNV

-696 NHTLTVPS
+696 NYTLTVPS
-704 NTTVVGHHLIPRDEK
+704 NTTMIGHHLIPRDEK

-727 ENILR
+727 EIIIR

>member
-64 RKTLAKY
+64 RKILAKY

-130 TRDEVQRMIDEVD
+130 TRDEVQCMIDEVD

-216 KRSATSRR
+216 K
-224 SSSISSLQSHDTFP
+224 P
-238 EAPTMKTD
+238 
-246 SQLSVRSSRV
+246 
-256 SRDEIEE
+256 
-263 DIQEDLDIKEDVM
+263 
-276 LSSRSSVTRSPRKL
+276 
-290 QPQEKPGSLLSLR
+290 
-303 SNRNPHTEEAD
+303 D

-390 IISHQYTLDLAE
+390 IISHQYTLDLAD

-426 DTAVYVLREGSSS
+426 DTAIYVLREGSSS
-439 NKVVTFTE
+439 NKIVTFTE

-620 VVGLEAQAVMLE
+620 VMGLEAQAVMLE

-684 KSKNV
+684 RSKNV

-696 NHTLTVPS
+696 NYTLTVPS

-727 ENILR
+727 ESILR

>member
-64 RKTLAKY
+64 RKILAKY

-130 TRDEVQRMIDEVD
+130 TRDEVQCMIDEVD

-216 KRSATSRR
+216 K
-224 SSSISSLQSHDTFP
+224 P
-238 EAPTMKTD
+238 PTMKTD

-256 SRDEIEE
+256 SR
-263 DIQEDLDIKEDVM
+263 
-276 LSSRSSVTRSPRKL
+276 
-290 QPQEKPGSLLSLR
+290 
-303 SNRNPHTEEAD
+303 AD

-390 IISHQYTLDLAE
+390 IISHQYTLDLAD

-426 DTAVYVLREGSSS
+426 DTAIYVLREGSSS
-439 NKVVTFTE
+439 NKIVTFTE

-620 VVGLEAQAVMLE
+620 VMGLEAQAVMLE

-684 KSKNV
+684 RSKNV

-696 NHTLTVPS
+696 NYTLTVPS

-727 ENILR
+727 ESILR

>member
-216 KRSATSRR
+216 K
-224 SSSISSLQSHDTFP
+224 L
-238 EAPTMKTD
+238 
-246 SQLSVRSSRV
+246 
-256 SRDEIEE
+256 
-263 DIQEDLDIKEDVM
+263 
-276 LSSRSSVTRSPRKL
+276 
-290 QPQEKPGSLLSLR
+290 
-303 SNRNPHTEEAD
+303 
-314 GQGPSHSLRSVGRTG
+314 GRTG

>member
-15 RSSGSSAHDSEFKV
+15 RSSGSTTHDSEFRT
-29 ECKAAYLSVYDDLK
+29 ECKAAYLSIYDDLK

-64 RKTLAKY
+64 KKTLAKY

-97 DLMKAFRKI
+97 ELMKAFRKI

-143 ENRDGKLDYGERIL
+143 ENRDGRLDYEERKL
-157 YYSEFCNMLMST
+157 YYSEFCNMMMT
-169 TDECKKMSMKMM
+169 TADECKKMSIKLM

-188 KRPSNTPRR
+188 RRMSNTPRR
-197 GDDENIH
+197 GDDENIL
-204 GSRTSLRSNASV
+204 GSRTSLRSNSSV
-216 KRSATSRR
+216 K
-224 SSSISSLQSHDTFP
+224 H
-238 EAPTMKTD
+238 
-246 SQLSVRSSRV
+246 
-256 SRDEIEE
+256 
-263 DIQEDLDIKEDVM
+263 
-276 LSSRSSVTRSPRKL
+276 
-290 QPQEKPGSLLSLR
+290 
-303 SNRNPHTEEAD
+303 
-314 GQGPSHSLRSVGRTG
+314 
-329 SKSSL
+329 
-334 ISIDDMPR
+334 DMPK

-368 LRDWTHTSSKG
+368 LRDWTHISSKG

-390 IISHQYTLDLAE
+390 IISHQYTLHLAD

-412 NRIGDAGFTDDGPV
+412 NKIGDSGFTDDGPV

-439 NKVVTFTE
+439 HKVVTFTE

-458 CDLSAGRYKLVPFTT
+458 CDLPAGKYKLVPFTT

-482 GRETKEV
+482 GRETKDV
-489 KLIKQDKEDKI
+489 KLIKQDKDEKI
-500 VLSKTF
+500 VLSKQF

-551 GNIELER
+551 GNIELEN
-558 GEITKTGFIH
+558 GEITKTGFLH

-591 GFNKSLVLN
+591 GFNKNLVLN

-608 VYTEDCRDASLE
+608 VYAEDCRKTKLE
-620 VVGLEAQAVMLE
+620 VAGLEPQAVLE
-632 DAVCETVTAKGEVS
+632 DAICDTVIAKGEAF

-651 KDLSVYT
+651 KDLSIYT
-658 YIGDARATVVV
+658 YIGDARATVLV
-669 ENQSYSKIRIQLDCS
+669 ENQSYSKVRIQLDCS
-684 KSKNV
+684 RSKNV

-696 NHTLTVPS
+696 NYTLTVPS
-704 NTTVVGHHLIPRDEK
+704 NTTVIGHHLIPRDEK

-727 ENILR
+727 ETIVR

>member
-64 RKTLAKY
+64 RKILAKY

-130 TRDEVQRMIDEVD
+130 TRDEVQCMIDEVD

-197 GDDENIH
+197 
-204 GSRTSLRSNASV
+204 
-216 KRSATSRR
+216 
-224 SSSISSLQSHDTFP
+224 
-238 EAPTMKTD
+238 
-246 SQLSVRSSRV
+246 
-256 SRDEIEE
+256 
-263 DIQEDLDIKEDVM
+263 
-276 LSSRSSVTRSPRKL
+276 
-290 QPQEKPGSLLSLR
+290 
-303 SNRNPHTEEAD
+303 
-314 GQGPSHSLRSVGRTG
+314 
-329 SKSSL
+329 
-334 ISIDDMPR
+334 DDMPR

-390 IISHQYTLDLAE
+390 IISHQYTLDLAD

-426 DTAVYVLREGSSS
+426 DTAIYVLREGSSS
-439 NKVVTFTE
+439 NKIVTFTE

-620 VVGLEAQAVMLE
+620 VMGLEAQAVMLE

-684 KSKNV
+684 RSKNV

-696 NHTLTVPS
+696 NYTLTVPS

-727 ENILR
+727 ESILR

>member
-15 RSSGSSAHDSEFKV
+15 RSSGSTTHDSEFRT
-29 ECKAAYLSVYDDLK
+29 ECKAAYLSIYDDLK

-64 RKTLAKY
+64 KKTLAKY

-97 DLMKAFRKI
+97 ELMKAFRKI

-143 ENRDGKLDYGERIL
+143 ENRDGRLDYEERKL
-157 YYSEFCNMLMST
+157 YYSEFCNMMMT
-169 TDECKKMSMKMM
+169 TADECKKMSIKLM

-188 KRPSNTPRR
+188 RRMSNTPRR
-197 GDDENIH
+197 
-204 GSRTSLRSNASV
+204 
-216 KRSATSRR
+216 
-224 SSSISSLQSHDTFP
+224 
-238 EAPTMKTD
+238 
-246 SQLSVRSSRV
+246 
-256 SRDEIEE
+256 
-263 DIQEDLDIKEDVM
+263 
-276 LSSRSSVTRSPRKL
+276 
-290 QPQEKPGSLLSLR
+290 
-303 SNRNPHTEEAD
+303 
-314 GQGPSHSLRSVGRTG
+314 
-329 SKSSL
+329 
-334 ISIDDMPR
+334 DDMPK

-368 LRDWTHTSSKG
+368 LRDWTHISSKG

-390 IISHQYTLDLAE
+390 IISHQYTLHLAD

-412 NRIGDAGFTDDGPV
+412 NKIGDSGFTDDGPV

-439 NKVVTFTE
+439 HKVVTFTE

-458 CDLSAGRYKLVPFTT
+458 CDLPAGKYKLVPFTT

-482 GRETKEV
+482 GRETKDV
-489 KLIKQDKEDKI
+489 KLIKQDKDEKI
-500 VLSKTF
+500 VLSKQF

-551 GNIELER
+551 GNIELEN
-558 GEITKTGFIH
+558 GEITKTGFLH

-591 GFNKSLVLN
+591 GFNKNLVLN

-608 VYTEDCRDASLE
+608 VYAEDCRKTKLE
-620 VVGLEAQAVMLE
+620 VAGLEPQAVLE
-632 DAVCETVTAKGEVS
+632 DAICDTVIAKGEAF

-651 KDLSVYT
+651 KDLSIYT
-658 YIGDARATVVV
+658 YIGDARATVLV
-669 ENQSYSKIRIQLDCS
+669 ENQSYSKVRIQLDCS
-684 KSKNV
+684 RSKNV

-696 NHTLTVPS
+696 NYTLTVPS
-704 NTTVVGHHLIPRDEK
+704 NTTVIGHHLIPRDEK

-727 ENILR
+727 ETIVR